1 MIWIHHR
8 HNLCTTFAILLYCQL
23 RLHNLF
29 HSCPFRIDASA
40 SWGKWHVHDLLIC
53 RWSITHI
60 GPYGSLFS
68 DWDGLKWSTWGRS
81 PHETHWQSF
90 ASPKGQAGWNS
101 HESANLSLLFL
112 WKPHAF
118 WRRLRPD
125 TSPSTINLCW
135 ICSITLPMVG
145 MFCTSK
151 TKATMGIHLTNVGRP
166 KPYHDIEQPSCV
178 HHSLCHSLFLPP
190 PWGLYMIPID
200 LLLIPI
206 PLWTMIPT
214 FLMLHKL
221 SWVHTLLGGMF
232 QTHIFYT

>member
-1 MIWIHHR
+1 MRHTGNHSPLRKAKRGETHTSLPIWVSCSYGNPTH
-8 HNLCTTFAILLYCQL
+8 FEGGYGQILLPAPSICVGFAPSPCQWL
-23 RLHNLF
+23 A
-29 HSCPFRIDASA
+29 CSA
-40 SWGKWHVHDLLIC
+40 L
-53 RWSITHI
+53 
-60 GPYGSLFS
+60 
-68 DWDGLKWSTWGRS
+68 
-81 PHETHWQSF
+81 
-90 ASPKGQAGWNS
+90 
-101 HESANLSLLFL
+101 
-112 WKPHAF
+112 
-118 WRRLRPD
+118 
-125 TSPSTINLCW
+125 
-135 ICSITLPMVG
+135 
-145 MFCTSK
+145 SK

-214 FLMLHKL
+214 FIMLHKL